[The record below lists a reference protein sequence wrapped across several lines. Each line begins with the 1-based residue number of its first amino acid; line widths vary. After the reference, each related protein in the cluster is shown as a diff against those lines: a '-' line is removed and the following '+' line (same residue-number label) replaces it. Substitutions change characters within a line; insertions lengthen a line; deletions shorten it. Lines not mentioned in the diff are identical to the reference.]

1 MDMDKDTELR
11 ARLQNADPG
20 QQAPELPAHLVA
32 LATRSKP
39 RFQVS
44 FKNLRI
50 GLGSVA
56 VAGLAIVS
64 SFSLPGLMAPQPLFT
79 LASGSGANAL
89 SATAESAPVS
99 DAKMGMIWPGY
110 VEYNYLAGDL
120 SKETGSGS
128 IYQAKLVGEPEEIL
142 RNLMNFFD
150 MTGEIK
156 KDEWSTDLYPSY
168 SVQSKSDNGIE
179 TNLSIYFSGTG
190 SWSYSQ
196 WDSTYWNCGITEDSA
211 AGSEDSTQ
219 ACEQPKST
227 PELVPSEEQM
237 RSQASELFANFG
249 TVIPATDFKVYRD
262 EWGGSAWAEIT
273 MDGIKLPI
281 SVSIGWDGKGN
292 ISYAS
297 GHSFELVD
305 RGEFKTISAF
315 DAVARLGEGSWYGA
329 PPASFYENQTVSVA
343 RDMAVSVEQSE
354 SVDSVEPTEGAV
366 VEDNA
371 IAVDEPMVNEEP
383 VEPKI
388 VDMTIERSETALLGV
403 WDAQGGFW
411 LVPGYVLFN
420 DQGWFDSII
429 AVEDGVIEL
438 PKYEEIMPL
447 IEPAPATKEG

>member
-1 MDMDKDTELR
+1 
-11 ARLQNADPG
+11 
-20 QQAPELPAHLVA
+20 
-32 LATRSKP
+32 
-39 RFQVS
+39 
-44 FKNLRI
+44 
-50 GLGSVA
+50 
-56 VAGLAIVS
+56 
-64 SFSLPGLMAPQPLFT
+64 
-79 LASGSGANAL
+79 
-89 SATAESAPVS
+89 
-99 DAKMGMIWPGY
+99 MGMIWPGY

-142 RNLMNFFD
+142 RNLMDFFGV
-150 MTGEIK
+150 TGEIK
-156 KDEWSTDLYPSY
+156 KDEWSTDAYPSY
-168 SVQSKSDNGIE
+168 SVQSKSDSGIE
-179 TNLSIYFSGTG
+179 TYLSIYFSGTG
-190 SWSYSQ
+190 SWSFSQ

-211 AGSEDSTQ
+211 ADSEGSAQT
-219 ACEQPKST
+219 CEQPKPT

-237 RSQASELFANFG
+237 RTQASDLFGQFG
-249 TVIPATDFKVYRD
+249 TAIPAADFKVYRD
-262 EWGGSAWAEIT
+262 EWGGSAWADVT

-281 SVSIGWDGKGN
+281 SVSLGWDGKGN

-315 DAVARLGEGSWYGA
+315 DAVARLGEGNWYGA
-329 PPASFYENQTVSVA
+329 PPASFYENQSVGVA

-354 SVDSVEPTEGAV
+354 SVDSVEATEGAA
-366 VEDNA
+366 VEDTS
-371 IAVDEPMVNEEP
+371 IAVDEPVVNEDP

-429 AVEDGVIEL
+429 AVEEGVIEL